1 MSETTKKSIVINKS
15 FLSGTDNSGS
25 SNSNNKKSKK
35 NTRNLSEE
43 IIKPNK
49 LKKMLL
55 DKINAKRKAEQGSYM
70 GRRGATGAGDN
81 IENKASKLDI
91 SKETKIFSSEFKKSL
106 DFLDNYI
113 GQKRNEKMK
122 SKTLKR
128 QNHNTGP
135 STSLNNDI
143 LKYVNS
149 NNKPSPPNV
158 ISPTNNT
165 VKPIQ
170 TPPVIQANHLSP
182 QITQRSVPVSATP
195 VATHSPHSPPL
206 FQKIQLNLPSKP
218 VQTTPPNLLA
228 GSGPKINLSLG
239 KSGNEDMM
247 IYTEL
252 PPELQNFTPPV
263 YNTQSLLSMQQPLV
277 QSPMP
282 SISPVTLIHDL
293 PSVGGDVIMR
303 IDKTG
308 GATGAGEN
316 EKIVELINNENIGN
330 IGKTSLSESTPTFSP
345 VKLTDDAPYGCLKN
359 GKKPTFRMYN
369 KTIKTNH
376 HHNNHDHHDHDN
388 ENNVYSDRQSKL
400 RDLQNKHNKHKYPG
414 SKTNGD
420 NMCDQETE
428 SEFESNKD
436 ANTEEKKGDD
446 VKKTKI
452 RRHLRK
458 TITKKFKLGKQPGS
472 NVVGVLIKNN
482 DTRKNIQKECG
493 LLKSK
498 QLSEVKKYLVEKN
511 LIKIG
516 STAPPGVI
524 RNIYEASMLAGE
536 VDNIGKGVILH
547 NFLEDKKMW

>member
-1 MSETTKKSIVINKS
+1 MSDTTKKSIVINKS
-15 FLSGTDNSGS
+15 FLSGTDNLNG

-43 IIKPNK
+43 LIKPNK

-55 DKINAKRKAEQGSYM
+55 DKINAKRKAEQGSYT
-70 GRRGATGAGDN
+70 GGGGATGATGARDN
-81 IENKASKLDI
+81 IENRASKIDI

-113 GQKRNEKMK
+113 GQKRNERIKT
-122 SKTLKR
+122 KTLRR
-128 QNHNTGP
+128 QNQNTAP

-149 NNKPSPPNV
+149 NNKLQTSNV
-158 ISPTNNT
+158 IYSANNS
-165 VKPIQ
+165 VKSIQ
-170 TPPVIQANHLSP
+170 TPAVIQANNLSP
-182 QITQRSVPVSATP
+182 QINQYAAP
-195 VATHSPHSPPL
+195 VATPSHHSPPL

-218 VQTTPPNLLA
+218 MQTTPPNLLA

-239 KSGNEDMM
+239 KMGNENTM

-263 YNTQSLLSMQQPLV
+263 YNTHSLLTIQP
-277 QSPMP
+277 SMP
-282 SISPVTLIHDL
+282 SLSPLTSIHDS
-293 PSVGGDVIMR
+293 PSMGEDTFMT

-308 GATGAGEN
+308 GAGEN
-316 EKIVELINNENIGN
+316 EKIVELINNENSS
-330 IGKTSLSESTPTFSP
+330 KTSLSLSTPTFSP

-376 HHNNHDHHDHDN
+376 HHNHHDHDAHDP

-400 RDLQNKHNKHKYPG
+400 RDLQNKHNKNKYPG
-414 SKTNGD
+414 LKTNND
-420 NMCDQETE
+420 NVCIEDKE
-428 SEFESNKD
+428 SESDKD
-436 ANTEEKKGDD
+436 TNNEEKKED
-446 VKKTKI
+446 VKRTKI

-472 NVVGVLIKNN
+472 NIVGVLIKNN